1 MKFLWQRIEKSV
13 IIVVGYKKKLMS
25 FEVTYNGDIQYIKV
39 FYSTEKTRAG
49 KYYGDFYKTMDALA
63 SDLKRLKQELDEDSE
78 KAAKIAKDAA
88 NRALSQRFGSLRYI
102 IDETNWDEDMV
113 ISKILDDK
121 KEEMLAFAQ
130 KTFNNEV
137 LLEEDG
143 AEEYQLHLDEGGIE
157 VDGEAVET
165 CIREFFDSEDYYDLS
180 EAKLEKLEKLDWFI
194 IWSRTEAGEF
204 KTEGGNH
211 EGNFSSKELS
221 MENCLLTYRGLPL
234 VVPADDTDIF
244 SNELEIHFAD
254 ETRASLEISDR

>member
-1 MKFLWQRIEKSV
+1 M
-13 IIVVGYKKKLMS
+13 IILIRDGSDPMS

-49 KYYGDFYKTMDALA
+49 KYYGEFYKKMDALA
-63 SDLKRLKQELDEDSE
+63 SDLKRFKQELDEDSE

-88 NRALSQRFGSLRYI
+88 NKALSERFGSLRYI
-102 IDETNWDEDMV
+102 IDEHLWDEEMV
-113 ISKILDDK
+113 ISKILDDR
-121 KEEMLAFAQ
+121 KEEMLALAQ

-143 AEEYQLHLDEGGIE
+143 AEEYKIHLEEGGIE
-157 VDGEAVET
+157 VDGECVET
-165 CIREFFDSEDYYDLS
+165 SVIEFFESDHYHEWN

-204 KTEGGNH
+204 KTEGGQH
-211 EGNFSSKELS
+211 EGSYSSKELN

-234 VVPADDTDIF
+234 IIPSNGTDIF
-244 SNELEIHFAD
+244 SDELEIHFAD
-254 ETRASLEISDR
+254 QSRASLEMINA

>member
-1 MKFLWQRIEKSV
+1 
-13 IIVVGYKKKLMS
+13 MS

-49 KYYGDFYKTMDALA
+49 KYYGDFYKRMDSLA
-63 SDLKRLKQELDEDSE
+63 SDIKRLKEELDEDSE

-88 NRALSQRFGSLRYI
+88 NKALSERFGSLRYI
-102 IDETNWDEDMV
+102 IDEHHWDEDMV
-113 ISKILDDK
+113 ISKILDDR
-121 KEEMLAFAQ
+121 KEEMLSLAQ
-130 KTFNNEV
+130 KTFNYEV

-143 AEEYQLHLDEGGIE
+143 AEEYTIHLEEGGIE

-165 CIREFFDSEDYYDLS
+165 SIIELFDSNEYYDLN

-204 KTEGGNH
+204 KTEGGQH
-211 EGNFSSKELS
+211 EGNYSSKELN

-234 VVPADDTDIF
+234 VIPSNGTDIF
-244 SNELEIHFAD
+244 SNELEIHFVD
-254 ETRASLEISDR
+254 ETRASLEMSDPSTAS

>member
-1 MKFLWQRIEKSV
+1 
-13 IIVVGYKKKLMS
+13 MS

-49 KYYGDFYKTMDALA
+49 KYYGEFYKKMDALA
-63 SDLKRLKQELDEDSE
+63 SDLKRLKNELDEDSE

-88 NRALSQRFGSLRYI
+88 NKALSERYGPLRYI
-102 IDETNWDEDMV
+102 IDERHWDEDMV
-113 ISKILDDK
+113 ISKILDDR
-121 KEEMLAFAQ
+121 KEEMLALAQ

-143 AEEYQLHLDEGGIE
+143 AEEYKIHLSEGGIE
-157 VDGEAVET
+157 VDGEPVET
-165 CIREFFDSEDYYDLS
+165 SIMELFDSDNYHELN

-204 KTEGGNH
+204 KTESGQH
-211 EGNFSSKELS
+211 EGNYSSKELN

-234 VVPADDTDIF
+234 VIPSNGTDIF
-244 SNELEIHFAD
+244 SNELEIHFVD
-254 ETRASLEISDR
+254 ETRASLEMSDS